1 MLENVQHQMGRFFF
15 LFFFLFMCRYRF
27 GCRQVAIDKN
37 HDVAIFTA
45 SQKEETTVSMTT
57 SLTIALVSLLRPSV
71 ALKQSGVPLC
81 LLNEQSVIRESARH
95 SSGSDEY

>member
-1 MLENVQHQMGRFFF
+1 
-15 LFFFLFMCRYRF
+15 MCRYRF

-71 ALKQSGVPLC
+71 ALKQSGVPLD
-81 LLNEQSVIRESARH
+81 EQFVIRESARH

>member
-1 MLENVQHQMGRFFF
+1 MLENVQHQRGRFLFPFFF
-15 LFFFLFMCRYRF
+15 LFICRYRF

-57 SLTIALVSLLRPSV
+57 SLTIALVSLLIPSV

-81 LLNEQSVIRESARH
+81 LLDEQSVIRESARH